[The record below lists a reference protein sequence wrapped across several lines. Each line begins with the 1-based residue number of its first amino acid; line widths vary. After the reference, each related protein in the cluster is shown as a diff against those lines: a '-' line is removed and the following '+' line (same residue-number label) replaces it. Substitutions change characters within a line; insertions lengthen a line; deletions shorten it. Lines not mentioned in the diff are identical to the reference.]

1 MNMISRVSMLG
12 LSAGLFL
19 LNACDTLSVDTLKPA
34 EESPVI
40 LLRATPTTGG
50 FASLD
55 KILRADQTKVVEIIS
70 QPARGIV
77 SLYEGRLLQFQ
88 PHQSAG
94 VGQETF
100 NIAVGN
106 NTYAVNLKLE
116 SNVACAPVAEF
127 DQFEVKLNTPTELNV
142 LANDPIACSTNQ
154 VTLDIEIA
162 PIAGTAKI
170 TNGKILYTPNLD
182 SRIGDKFLYKVTEN
196 RSGAV
201 AYTSVLVTVGRESP
215 PPCTFIVNEDYL
227 QTTLNS
233 EGNVNPAA
241 NDVLCLRDTGRI
253 VLKVITK
260 PKHGTVRFENMGLSL
275 FYKPDQDFLGADSLF
290 LEVCNSAGKCQV
302 NRVNIQ
308 VVPPKPGGGNPGT
321 GPCNFIVQKDM
332 LTTIVNTESGIN
344 PLVND
349 DICVAPGNQIQLTI
363 ATPPQN
369 GTARIDNNGLSLF
382 YKPNPNFVGQDAVE
396 LNVCRAPND
405 CIKNKVL
412 ITVLRR

>member
-1 MNMISRVSMLG
+1 MNIISRISMLG

-19 LNACDTLSVDTLKPA
+19 LTACNTLSVDALKPA
-34 EESPVI
+34 EESPTI
-40 LLRATPTTGG
+40 LLRATTTTSA

-55 KILRADQTKVVEIIS
+55 KILRTDQAKVVEIIS

-77 SLYEGRLLQFQ
+77 SLYEGRLLYFQ
-88 PHQSAG
+88 PHQSAS

-100 NIAVGN
+100 NITVGS
-106 NTYAVNLKLE
+106 NTFAVNLSLE
-116 SNVACAPVAEF
+116 NNVACAPVAEL
-127 DQFEVKLNTPTELNV
+127 DQFESKLNTATELNV

-154 VTLDIEIA
+154 VTLSVEIA
-162 PIAGTAKI
+162 PIGGIAQI
-170 TNGKILYTPNLD
+170 NNGKILYTPKQD
-182 SRIGDKFLYKVTEN
+182 FRGTDKFLYKVTEN

-201 AYTSVLVTVGRESP
+201 AFASVLVSVGKETAA
-215 PPCTFIVNEDYL
+215 PCTFIVNEDYL
-227 QTTLNS
+227 QTPLNT

-253 VLKVITK
+253 ILKVITK

-275 FYKPDQDFLGADSLF
+275 FYKPNQDFIGADSLL

-302 NRVNIQ
+302 NKVNIQ
-308 VVPPKPGGGNPGT
+308 VLPPKPGGGNPGT
-321 GPCNFIVQKDM
+321 GPCNFIVQEDM
-332 LTTIVNTESGIN
+332 LTAIINSESGIN

-349 DICVAPGNQIQLTI
+349 DICVAPGNQIQLSI

-369 GTARIDNNGLSLF
+369 GTTRFDNSGLSLF
-382 YKPNPNFVGQDAVE
+382 YKPNPNFVGQDVLE

-405 CIKNKVL
+405 CKKSKVQ

>member
-1 MNMISRVSMLG
+1 
-12 LSAGLFL
+12 
-19 LNACDTLSVDTLKPA
+19 
-34 EESPVI
+34 
-40 LLRATPTTGG
+40 LRT
-50 FASLD
+50 
-55 KILRADQTKVVEIIS
+55 DQAKVVEIIS

-77 SLYEGRLLQFQ
+77 SLYEGRLLYFQ
-88 PHQSAG
+88 PHQSAS

-100 NIAVGN
+100 NITVGS
-106 NTYAVNLKLE
+106 NTFAVNLNLE

-196 RSGAV
+196 RSGAI
-201 AYTSVLVTVGRESP
+201 AYASVLVSVGKESAA
-215 PPCTFIVNEDYL
+215 PCTFIVNEDYL
-227 QTTLNS
+227 QTTLNT

-241 NDVLCLRDTGRI
+241 NDVLCLKDTGRI
-253 VLKVITK
+253 ILKVITK

-308 VVPPKPGGGNPGT
+308 VLPPKPGGGNPGT
-321 GPCNFIVQKDM
+321 GPCNFIVQEDM

-344 PLVND
+344 PLAND

-369 GTARIDNNGLSLF
+369 GTTRFDNNGLSLF
-382 YKPNPNFVGQDAVE
+382 YKPNSNFVGQDVLE

-405 CIKNKVL
+405 CKKSKVQ